1 LRLPSAIALCLIAA
15 PALAQ
20 APGPSGTVSDPPG
33 TISVRAAAHRRLAN
47 TVADASVAVEAH
59 GRDVPGTARLL
70 AEASQS
76 LLGYLRGAHADRLR
90 TEATAFEPETQQA
103 RGQPDR
109 ITGFTGRTG
118 VSFRTTP
125 DALPALLAGSLD
137 HGANALQQSGSSPR
151 DEEVDRARDELAA
164 EVTRTALAQA
174 AVAQA
179 AGQRV
184 TGVAEIVVD
193 GPERP
198 MRPMMAMARSAAPPV
213 AQQAGDTE
221 VTVGVLVK
229 VRIGP

>member
-1 LRLPSAIALCLIAA
+1 LRLPSAIVLCLIAA

-20 APGPSGTVSDPPG
+20 APDPSGTSPDPPG

-76 LLGYLRGAHADRLR
+76 LLGYLRDAHADRLR

-109 ITGFTGRTG
+109 ITGFTGRTA

-137 HGANALQQSGSSPR
+137 HGANALQQSGSSPG
-151 DEEVDRARDELAA
+151 DGEVDRARDELAA
-164 EVTRTALAQA
+164 EATRTALAQA
-174 AVAQA
+174 TAVAQA

-184 TGVAEIVVD
+184 TSVAEIVVD

-198 MRPMMAMARSAAPPV
+198 VLAMARSAAPPV

-221 VTVGVLVK
+221 VTVGVSVK